1 MDQLFWF
8 EGFGTVGF
16 PGMWN
21 FKCPNQA
28 GCSLGKTGG
37 GIKMKKS
44 GPNIYE
50 ALEVRRAWYVVRIK
64 ELMRLGR
71 KKS

>member
-1 MDQLFWF
+1 
-8 EGFGTVGF
+8 
-16 PGMWN
+16 MWN

-28 GCSLGKTGG
+28 GCSLGKMSD
-37 GIKMKKS
+37 IKMKKS

-50 ALEVRRAWYVVRIK
+50 ALEMRRAWYVIKIK